1 MMKPIRIFY
10 SMVLMALFV
19 PTSLS
24 AQQTYSTTNRFVVSD
39 ILYDT
44 DESQNYF
51 AVSLDGSQIYCA
63 YNLDIY
69 LPVGINIIEEGGDRK
84 IWLLDEDFYTTK
96 KQGKYWVITHTLS
109 SSFNEDRRLRIS
121 CIDGENTEFK
131 ATTGELFRVYVTVD
145 ASAFSSSFS
154 PKPIITISGGNLTT
168 AAAVK
173 YVPADYSCRPFTTG
187 IPAERTLPINI
198 SSTNKVGTLILPF
211 DAAIP
216 SGVKAY
222 TCSETSG
229 EDLTLVSADAFAAC
243 TPYIVYAE
251 NGYSGNITANVDLSA
266 DFGTEDAFTSGYLT
280 GVLSPTV
287 VNTGYILQ
295 NQGSGPMFYDAE
307 GENFSLPAGRC
318 YLSQISSSVKAFGF
332 NFDDATGIEEINSLP
347 SGKNQGEIYDLTGR
361 KVSAPTKGF
370 YIRDNMK
377 VYIK

>member
-10 SMVLMALFV
+10 SMLLMALFV

-24 AQQTYSTTNRFVVSD
+24 AQTPTDDKFVVSD
-39 ILYDT
+39 LTYHSSSGLY
-44 DESQNYF
+44 YF
-51 AVSLDGSQIYCA
+51 DVSLSGSRIYTA
-63 YNLDIY
+63 YNLDI
-69 LPVGINIIEEGGDRK
+69 LFPEGIDVAMNGEIYRVIMLKSSFYPSTYDD
-84 IWLLDEDFYTTK
+84 IMDETT
-96 KQGKYWVITHTLS
+96 YTHTVTSAMPSEHL
-109 SSFNEDRRLRIS
+109 LRIACTS
-121 CIDGENTEFK
+121 DGNGEFTANT
-131 ATTGELFRVYVTVD
+131 GNLFRVFVNLD
-145 ASAFSSSFS
+145 ASKFTFS
-154 PKPIITISGGNLTT
+154 PKPLITISGGNLTT
-168 AAAVK
+168 KAAVK

-229 EDLTLVSADAFAAC
+229 EDLTLVSVDAFAAC

-251 NGYSGNITANVDLSA
+251 NGYSGNITGSVDLSA

-295 NQGSGPMFYDAE
+295 NQGYGPMFYDAE
-307 GENFSLPAGRC
+307 GASFSLPAGRC

-347 SGKNQGEIYDLTGR
+347 SGKNQGETYDLTGR

>member
-10 SMVLMALFV
+10 SMLLMALFV

-24 AQQTYSTTNRFVVSD
+24 AQTPTDDKFVVSD
-39 ILYDT
+39 LTSYHSSSGLYY
-44 DESQNYF
+44 YF
-51 AVSLDGSQIYCA
+51 DVSLSGSRIYTA
-63 YNLDIY
+63 YNLDILFPEGIDVAMSGTKY
-69 LPVGINIIEEGGDRK
+69 LVTMLKSN
-84 IWLLDEDFYTTK
+84 FYPSYDDIMNGTT
-96 KQGKYWVITHTLS
+96 YTHTVS
-109 SSFNEDRRLRIS
+109 SSMPSKNLLRIA
-121 CIDGENTEFK
+121 CISNDNDEF
-131 ATTGELFRVYVTVD
+131 TVNSGNLFRVFVSLD
-145 ASAFSSSFS
+145 ASKFTFS
-154 PKPIITISGGNLTT
+154 PKPIITVSGGNLTT
-168 AAAVK
+168 KTEVK

-198 SSTNKVGTLILPF
+198 SLTNKVGTLILPF

-222 TCSETSG
+222 TCSATSG

-251 NGYSGNITANVDLSA
+251 NGYSGNITGSVDLSA
-266 DFGTEDAFTSGYLT
+266 DFGTEDAFTAGYLT

-307 GENFSLPAGRC
+307 GASFSLPAGRC

-332 NFDDATGIEEINSLP
+332 NFDDATGIEEINSLLT
-347 SGKNQGEIYDLTGR
+347 GKNQGEFYDLTGR